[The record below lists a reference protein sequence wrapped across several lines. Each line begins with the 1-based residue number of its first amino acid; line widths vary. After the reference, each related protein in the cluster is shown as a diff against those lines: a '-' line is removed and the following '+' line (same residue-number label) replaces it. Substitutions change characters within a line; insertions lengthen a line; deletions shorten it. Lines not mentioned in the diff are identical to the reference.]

1 MPPAE
6 PPRSTRRTTA
16 PPVVLALSIVLV
28 VLANLGVL
36 MDRSEPRPV
45 AAAAPL
51 ARSEPALLP
60 PRTAPSTLP
69 TTSTTAIAPPPPTT
83 AAPPPTA
90 PPAPTTTVPPVRSV
104 TVDVADGVAVD
115 VHLPAGHGPYPV
127 VAYVHGGG
135 WISGDKAEL
144 PPEFALRDVLD
155 RGWALVSVGYR
166 HAGQGGLTATDQVA
180 DVSAAFGW
188 IRGPGG
194 DLGLGDHVVGIGHS
208 AGGHLLS
215 LVTATAPAEVRPTE
229 AIVVAGI
236 YDFGPDVM
244 DNPMLRHAAH
254 AALGCPPEDCPRR
267 PSLEPANFAEPGD
280 PFVSIVHGTGD
291 PLVDPVTAHR
301 YAQGLQVAGVA
312 VAFHP
317 VDGASHL
324 DDVLGAATRA
334 VLHARLG

>member
-1 MPPAE
+1 MPPTQ
-6 PPRSTRRTTA
+6 PPRCARRN
-16 PPVVLALSIVLV
+16 PVSLGVVALAIVLV
-28 VLANLGVL
+28 ALANVGALVA
-36 MDRSEPRPV
+36 RSEPRPV

-51 ARSEPALLP
+51 ARSAPALAP
-60 PRTAPSTLP
+60 PTTAGPTTTTTTTTTAP
-69 TTSTTAIAPPPPTT
+69 PPPPTT
-83 AAPPPTA
+83 VAPPPTA

-104 TVDVADGVAVD
+104 TVDVAEGVAVD

-127 VAYVHGGG
+127 VVYVHGGG
-135 WISGDKAEL
+135 WISGDKADL
-144 PPEFALRDVLD
+144 PREFALRDVLD

-166 HAGQGGLTATDQVA
+166 YAGQGGLTATDQVA
-180 DVSAAFGW
+180 DVTTALGW
-188 IRGPGG
+188 IRGAGRN
-194 DLGLGDHVVGIGHS
+194 LGLGDHTVGIGHS

-215 LVTATAPAEVRPTE
+215 LVAATAPAEVRPAE
-229 AIVVAGI
+229 VIVVAGI

-244 DNPMLRHAAH
+244 DNPMLDYAAH

-280 PFVSIVHGTGD
+280 PFVSIVHGAGD

-301 YAQGLQVAGVA
+301 YGQALQAAGVA
-312 VAFHP
+312 VAFHS
-317 VDGASHL
+317 VEGASHL

>member
-1 MPPAE
+1 MPPAR
-6 PPRSTRRTTA
+6 PPRSPRRTPA
-16 PPVVLALSIVLV
+16 PRVVLALAIGLV
-28 VLANLGVL
+28 VLANLAAVL
-36 MDRSEPRPV
+36 VRSEPRSV
-45 AAAAPL
+45 AAAVSL
-51 ARSEPALLP
+51 ARSEPVVLP
-60 PRTAPSTLP
+60 PSTVTSTVP
-69 TTSTTAIAPPPPTT
+69 TTTTTTSALPPPTT
-83 AAPPPTA
+83 VAPPPTA

-104 TVDVADGVAVD
+104 TVPVAEGVAVD

-127 VAYVHGGG
+127 VVYVHGGG
-135 WISGDKAEL
+135 WISGDKADL
-144 PPEFALRDVLD
+144 PADFALRDVLD

-166 HAGQGGLTATDQVA
+166 LAGNSGLTATDQVA
-180 DVSAAFGW
+180 DVGAAFSW
-188 IRGPGG
+188 IRGPGRN
-194 DLGLGDHVVGIGHS
+194 LGLGDRVVGIGHS

-215 LVTATAPAEVRPTE
+215 LVAATAPAEVRPTE
-229 AIVVAGI
+229 VVLVAGV

-244 DNPMLRHAAH
+244 DNPVLAHAAH

-301 YAQGLQVAGVA
+301 YAQALQAAGVA